1 MILRFKPLS
10 LDFYLRDEL
19 GDTNIGIFCGQNMDA
34 QKVYLSPPSTMPF
47 SPPLTMRN

>member
-1 MILRFKPLS
+1 MILRFKSLS
-10 LDFYLRDEL
+10 LNFDIRDEL

-34 QKVYLSPPSTMPF
+34 QKVYLSPPSTTPF